1 MANAD
6 VRTTS
11 AQDNPLCAR
20 LQTKF
25 GGRGIAASDL
35 TRTATVDRSLFNS
48 KGAQKVRRAADPFE
62 DTARFV
68 SADARNMAAETVRF
82 KAVRTAQTSDARAES
97 VRTAHT
103 AHTAHT
109 AQSAQTSAQAAR
121 RRTAAGEVTTPFASG
136 AYAAAYARAADI
148 RRMAYDGSM
157 AKAAQAREAQ
167 RRSAETKAPFP
178 LTPAWFK
185 YVFSNMKSGAH
196 EEVRVDNPHVSK
208 GIIIAIVLF
217 AVVVM
222 MIIFSFSQISAF
234 KREISD
240 LEAQRSEL
248 CQEIDRLSLDVDL
261 KNNVREIERAA
272 TEDFGMV
279 KSNQVQSKYISLSD
293 GERIEVISST
303 SDAGDKDYGV
313 FSTVMSVFG
322 RNWDNLMDY
331 IG

>member
-25 GGRGIAASDL
+25 SGRGIAAGDL

-48 KGAQKVRRAADPFE
+48 KGAQKVQRVADPFE

-68 SADARNMAAETVRF
+68 SADARHMAAKTARF
-82 KAVRTAQTSDARAES
+82 EAVRTAQSSSARANA
-97 VRTAHT
+97 AHT
-103 AHTAHT
+103 AESART
-109 AQSAQTSAQAAR
+109 AQSAQASAQAAR
-121 RRTAAGEVTTPFASG
+121 RRAAAGEVTTPFASG
-136 AYAAAYARAADI
+136 AYADAYARAADI

-167 RRSAETKAPFP
+167 RKSAETRAPFP
-178 LTPAWFK
+178 FTPAWFK
-185 YVFSNMKSGAH
+185 HIFSNLKSGAH
-196 EEVRVDNPHVSK
+196 DEVKVDNPPVSK

-248 CQEIDRLSLDVDL
+248 CQEIEKLSLDVDL

-272 TEDFGMV
+272 TEDIGMV

-293 GERIEVISST
+293 GERIEVISNT
-303 SDAGDKDYGV
+303 SDSGEKDYGV
-313 FSTVMSVFG
+313 FSTVMSVFD

>member
-25 GGRGIAASDL
+25 SGRGIAAGDL

-48 KGAQKVRRAADPFE
+48 KGAQKVQRVADPFE

-68 SADARNMAAETVRF
+68 SADARHMAAKTARF
-82 KAVRTAQTSDARAES
+82 EAVRTAQSSSARANA
-97 VRTAHT
+97 AHT
-103 AHTAHT
+103 AESART
-109 AQSAQTSAQAAR
+109 AQSAQASAQAAR
-121 RRTAAGEVTTPFASG
+121 RRAAAGEVTTPFASG
-136 AYAAAYARAADI
+136 AYADAYARAADI

-167 RRSAETKAPFP
+167 LRSAETRAPFP
-178 LTPAWFK
+178 FTPAWFK
-185 YVFSNMKSGAH
+185 HIFSNLKSGAH
-196 EEVRVDNPHVSK
+196 DEVKVDNPPVSK

-248 CQEIDRLSLDVDL
+248 CQEIEKLSLDVDL

-272 TEDFGMV
+272 TEDIGMV

-293 GERIEVISST
+293 GERIEVISNT
-303 SDAGDKDYGV
+303 SDSGEKDYGV
-313 FSTVMSVFG
+313 FSTVMSVFD

>member
-25 GGRGIAASDL
+25 SGRGIAAGDL

-48 KGAQKVRRAADPFE
+48 KGAQKVQRAADPFE

-68 SADARNMAAETVRF
+68 SADARHMAAKTARF
-82 KAVRTAQTSDARAES
+82 EAVRTAQSSSARANA
-97 VRTAHT
+97 AHT
-103 AHTAHT
+103 AESART
-109 AQSAQTSAQAAR
+109 AQSAQASAQAAR
-121 RRTAAGEVTTPFASG
+121 RRAAAGEVTTPFASG
-136 AYAAAYARAADI
+136 AYADAYARAADI

-167 RRSAETKAPFP
+167 LRSAETRAPFP
-178 LTPAWFK
+178 FTPAWFK
-185 YVFSNMKSGAH
+185 HIFSNLKSGAH
-196 EEVRVDNPHVSK
+196 DEVKVDNPPVSK

-248 CQEIDRLSLDVDL
+248 CQEIEKLSLDVDL

-272 TEDFGMV
+272 TEDIGMV

-293 GERIEVISST
+293 GERIEVISNT
-303 SDAGDKDYGV
+303 SDSGEKDYGV
-313 FSTVMSVFG
+313 FSTVMSVFD

>member
-48 KGAQKVRRAADPFE
+48 KGAQKVQRVADPFE

-68 SADARNMAAETVRF
+68 SADARHMAAKTARF
-82 KAVRTAQTSDARAES
+82 EAVRTAQTSAARAES
-97 VRTAHT
+97 VHT
-103 AHTAHT
+103 AESART
-109 AQSAQTSAQAAR
+109 AQSAQASAQAAR
-121 RRTAAGEVTTPFASG
+121 RRAAAGEVTTPFASG

-167 RRSAETKAPFP
+167 LRSAETRAPFP

-185 YVFSNMKSGAH
+185 YVFSNLKSGAH
-196 EEVRVDNPHVSK
+196 DEVKVDNPPVSK

-248 CQEIDRLSLDVDL
+248 CQEIEKLSLDVDL

-272 TEDFGMV
+272 TEDIGMV

-293 GERIEVISST
+293 GERIEVMSNT
-303 SDAGDKDYGV
+303 SDGGEKDYGV
-313 FSTVMSVFG
+313 FSTVMSVFD

>member
-6 VRTTS
+6 VRITS

-25 GGRGIAASDL
+25 SGRGIAAGDL

-48 KGAQKVRRAADPFE
+48 KGAQKVQRVADPFE

-68 SADARNMAAETVRF
+68 SADARHMAAKTARF
-82 KAVRTAQTSDARAES
+82 EAVRTTQTSSAREKA
-97 VRTAHT
+97 AHT
-103 AHTAHT
+103 AESART
-109 AQSAQTSAQAAR
+109 AQSAQASAQAAR
-121 RRTAAGEVTTPFASG
+121 RRAAAGEVTTPFASG

-167 RRSAETKAPFP
+167 RKNAGTSAPFP

-185 YVFSNMKSGAH
+185 YVFSNLKSGAH
-196 EEVRVDNPHVSK
+196 DEVKVDNPPVSK

-248 CQEIDRLSLDVDL
+248 CEEIEKLSLDVDL

-272 TEDFGMV
+272 TEDIGMV

-293 GERIEVISST
+293 GERIEVITNT
-303 SDAGDKDYGV
+303 SDSGEKDYGV
-313 FSTVMSVFG
+313 FSTVMSVFD

>member
-25 GGRGIAASDL
+25 SGRGIAASDL

-48 KGAQKVRRAADPFE
+48 KGAQKVQRVADPFE

-68 SADARNMAAETVRF
+68 SADARHMAAKTARF
-82 KAVRTAQTSDARAES
+82 EAVRTAQSSSARANA
-97 VRTAHT
+97 AHT
-103 AHTAHT
+103 AESART
-109 AQSAQTSAQAAR
+109 AQSAQASAQAAR
-121 RRTAAGEVTTPFASG
+121 RRAAAGEVTTPFASG
-136 AYAAAYARAADI
+136 AYADAYARAADI

-167 RRSAETKAPFP
+167 LRSAETRAPFP

-185 YVFSNMKSGAH
+185 YVFSNLKSGAH
-196 EEVRVDNPHVSK
+196 DEVKVDNPPVSK

-248 CQEIDRLSLDVDL
+248 CQEIEKLSLDVDL

-272 TEDFGMV
+272 TEDIGMV

-293 GERIEVISST
+293 GERIEVISNT
-303 SDAGDKDYGV
+303 SDSGEKDYGV
-313 FSTVMSVFG
+313 FSTVMSVFD

>member
-68 SADARNMAAETVRF
+68 SADARHMAAKTARF
-82 KAVRTAQTSDARAES
+82 EAVRTAQSSSARANA
-97 VRTAHT
+97 AHT
-103 AHTAHT
+103 AESART
-109 AQSAQTSAQAAR
+109 AQSAQASAQAAR
-121 RRTAAGEVTTPFASG
+121 RRAAAGEVTTPFASG

-167 RRSAETKAPFP
+167 LRSAETKAPFP